1 MLRRYIA
8 RYERQCEEDEA
19 ELALRRSR
27 DEAQRAAERA
37 REAQGVAEAATRAKA
52 AFMETMSREL
62 CAPLEAIMQMA
73 TALGLGAANANGGAG

>member
-1 MLRRYIA
+1 MPSAATPEMHSRRMRRPSFLHRYILQ
-8 RYERQCEEDEA
+8 YERQCEEDEA

-52 AFMETMSREL
+52 AFMATMSREL
-62 CAPLEAIMQMA
+62 
-73 TALGLGAANANGGAG
+73 